1 MNHLEGLKDKKSLR
15 KLKKRLKKRFWDE
28 VYAGAKLFYMTH
40 FVRGEYVNREV
51 ENLTR
56 FISVM
61 KYRPADWRQSHSYLL
76 VDRME
81 DITEAEVK
89 WKFEI
94 VFRNIKYSFLV

>member
-61 KYRPADWRQSHSYLL
+61 KYRPAEWRQTHSYLL

-81 DITEAEVK
+81 DVTEVQVGGKDFEVFGS
-89 WKFEI
+89 W
-94 VFRNIKYSFLV
+94 